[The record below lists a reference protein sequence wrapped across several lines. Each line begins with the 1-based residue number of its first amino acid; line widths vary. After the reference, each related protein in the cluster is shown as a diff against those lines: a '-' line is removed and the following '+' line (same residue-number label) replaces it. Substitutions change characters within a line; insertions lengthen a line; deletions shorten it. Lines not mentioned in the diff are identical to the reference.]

1 MRQYLLLSIDC
12 KQLLNFIK
20 YIFFL
25 NDAPLERYFEVIHKT
40 DINIVSS
47 DDYNVIAKK
56 GDTDE
61 MKCFSS
67 NKSVK
72 MVDAV
77 VIVKFE

>member
-20 YIFFL
+20 YIFL
-25 NDAPLERYFEVIHKT
+25 NDAPLERYFKVIHIT

-47 DDYNVIAKK
+47 DDYNDIDKK
-56 GDTDE
+56 GDTDK

-72 MVDAV
+72 MVDGV